1 MTQSILQIKT
11 NKEEIANY
19 DQVLIQKF
27 DELDKEIDPNY
38 VYELPVKI
46 TLYLYGI
53 TKNHRN
59 IPMVFT
65 LLLAL
70 FSLCFH

>member
-1 MTQSILQIKT
+1 MYALVTQSILQIKA

-38 VYELPVKI
+38 VYELPVK
-46 TLYLYGI
+46 
-53 TKNHRN
+53 K
-59 IPMVFT
+59 
-65 LLLAL
+65 
-70 FSLCFH
+70 